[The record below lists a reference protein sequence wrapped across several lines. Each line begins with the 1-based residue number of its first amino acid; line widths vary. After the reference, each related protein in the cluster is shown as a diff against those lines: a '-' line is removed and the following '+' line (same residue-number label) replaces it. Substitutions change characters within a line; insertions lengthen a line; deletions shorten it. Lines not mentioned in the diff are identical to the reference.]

1 LTTNPIGFWVKTHL
15 FVLILLA
22 WAGSA
27 TRAKDLSGLSFEWS
41 GPSYR
46 LTTLITPDGQRYD
59 RVEADGFITT
69 ALPGQ
74 PALPRRGHLVALPP
88 AGDFGLEVLDV
99 AYDTVQLEHPIEPA
113 PGPPLSTHAVSPAN
127 DWLTLGDAAW
137 MREHRLA
144 PLTFVPFRYHPERQT
159 LDVLRHIRFRVWWEG
174 DGEGRRTN
182 DEGRTTNDE
191 ELAPPASLSL
201 RGDVSA
207 AQGRK
212 TAADLLRPL
221 ILNPAEMETFRAPPP
236 FPNLPIY
243 QFPNS
248 FTHKILVETEGIY
261 ALDYMMLSTSG
272 LPVASIHPSTLQLFH
287 AGEQVAAQWEGDG
300 DGQFES
306 GERLLFYARPALT
319 RYAGYDVY
327 GLAWGQASG
336 LRMAARSGDPS
347 GLPAGVAWATA
358 LAEENAAYLSLYA
371 DHSGDRWFW
380 RQLKLPD
387 ATQAS
392 FSVTLQTPQ
401 AGTAGQ
407 LSVWLQGA
415 TFALQNPDHHV
426 QFQVNG
432 SDVGEAAWDG
442 ATAYTAT
449 LDIPAGILQTGSNTV
464 TLSLPGDT
472 GAFGEAAW
480 VDALAI
486 VTGLDAVS
494 GDVARFRSE
503 TVAHAYTVGGF
514 GANVRAYDVSN
525 PHAPQIVTGFGFG
538 GGTVTLGDRSSVPA
552 EYLLLT
558 DDQIRA
564 PQAVVPIKT
573 LADPLLRAEPQD
585 EAAGAD
591 YVVLTHPDFESAL
604 APLVAHREAQG
615 LRVAVVDVEAV
626 YDRFGDGRM
635 DPAAIHAFLSHAYT
649 TWAAPPPTY
658 VLLVGDG
665 TYDPRGY
672 QADSN
677 PTYLPPYL
685 ANVDPWLGEVGSDN
699 RYADLSGDALPE
711 LRVGRLPVNSPAE
724 VTAVVDKI
732 VQYETNPLPGDWNRR
747 LLFGADNPSTAGDHH
762 ADADSEYLTYAT
774 PGYGFAGA
782 RVYLAETG
790 QDPHLYSDAEA
801 AQDALV
807 KELNRGAL
815 LYSYFGHASWHQE
828 AVLENDNWA
837 PLFHVDHIARLNNT
851 RRWPVVLQMTCY
863 TGYYFKPTGAT
874 LDESLLRA
882 EDVGAAAVW
891 GPSGNGVA
899 TGHHTLHQGFYRAVF
914 DDGQTELGAATHAAL
929 AGLYAIGLHN
939 DLIETYHL
947 FGDPALELHL
957 TVVDWPFS
965 LFLPIIARAS
975 P

>member
-1 LTTNPIGFWVKTHL
+1 MSQVRTGLFILAVLTGVFGAGATQVKSQEG
-15 FVLILLA
+15 I
-22 WAGSA
+22 
-27 TRAKDLSGLSFEWS
+27 SFEWR
-41 GPSYR
+41 GPSYHM
-46 LTTLITPDGQRYD
+46 TTLTAPDSQLYTH
-59 RVEADGFITT
+59 VEADGLITT
-69 ALPGQ
+69 GLPGQ
-74 PALPRRGHLVALPP
+74 PALPRRGYLIALPP
-88 AGDFGLEVLDV
+88 SGDFGLEVLDV
-99 AYDTVQLEHPIEPA
+99 AYDTVQLEHPIEQVPN
-113 PGPPLSTHAVSPAN
+113 PSLSTDVASPAS

-144 PLTFVPFRYHPERQT
+144 PLTFVPFRYHPDRQT
-159 LDVLRHIRFRVWWEG
+159 LDVLRVIRFRVWWEG
-174 DGEGRRTN
+174 DGER
-182 DEGRTTNDE
+182 
-191 ELAPPASLSL
+191 
-201 RGDVSA
+201 
-207 AQGRK
+207 RK
-212 TAADLLRPL
+212 TKDGGQTAATDLLRPL
-221 ILNPAEMETFRAPPP
+221 ALNPADLEAFRASPP
-236 FPNLPIY
+236 LPRLEGVPIS
-243 QFPNS
+243 QSTNS
-248 FTHKILVETEGIY
+248 LTHKILVETEGIY
-261 ALDYMMLSTSG
+261 ALDDATLSASG
-272 LPVASIHPSTLQLFH
+272 LPVASINPSTLQLFH
-287 AGEQVAAQWEGDG
+287 AGEQVAAQWDGDG

-347 GLPAGVAWATA
+347 GLSAGVAWATA

-371 DHSGDRWFW
+371 DHSGERWFW

-392 FSVTLQTPQ
+392 FSVTLETPQ

-415 TFALQNPDHHV
+415 TLALQNPDHHV

-432 SDVGEAAWDG
+432 SDVGAASWDG

-449 LDIPAGILQTGSNTV
+449 LDIPAGVLQAGNNTV

-480 VDALAI
+480 VDAINIAY
-486 VTGLDAVS
+486 GLDAVS
-494 GDVARFRSE
+494 GDVARFRGE
-503 TVAHAYTVGGF
+503 TAARAYSVSGF
-514 GANVRAYDVSN
+514 GANVRVYDVSV

-538 GGTVTLGDRSSVPA
+538 GGTVTLGDRSSAPA
-552 EYLLLT
+552 EYLVLT
-558 DDQIRA
+558 DEQIRA

-573 LADPLLRAEPQD
+573 LADPL
-585 EAAGAD
+585 AGAD
-591 YVVLTHPDFESAL
+591 YIVLTHPDFESAL

-626 YDRFGDGRM
+626 YDQFGDGRM
-635 DPAAIHAFLSHAYT
+635 DPAAIHAFLIHAYT
-649 TWAAPPPTY
+649 TWTAPPPTY
-658 VLLVGDG
+658 ALLVGDG

-672 QADSN
+672 KTDSN

-685 ANVDPWLGEVGSDN
+685 ADVDPWLGEVGSDN
-699 RYADLSGDALPE
+699 RYADLSSDALPE

-724 VTAVVDKI
+724 ATAVVNKI

-747 LLFGADNPSTAGDHH
+747 LLFSADNPDSAGNHHEH
-762 ADADSEYLTYAT
+762 ADGEYLTYAT
-774 PGYGFAGA
+774 PDYGFAGA
-782 RVYLAETG
+782 RVYLSETG
-790 QDPHLYSDAEA
+790 GDSHLYSDAEA

-815 LYSYFGHASWHQE
+815 LYSYFGHASWHQQ
-828 AVLENDNWA
+828 AVLETDNWA
-837 PLFHVDHIARLNNT
+837 PLFHVDHIARLTNT
-851 RRWPVVLQMTCY
+851 RRWPVVLEMTCY

-899 TGHHTLHQGFYRAVF
+899 TGHRTLHQGFYRAVF

-929 AGLYAIGLHN
+929 AGLYAMGLHN

-947 FGDPALELHL
+947 FGDPALKLHL
-957 TVVDWPFS
+957 DVVNWPFS
-965 LFLPIIARAS
+965 LFLPIIAHAS
-975 P
+975 S